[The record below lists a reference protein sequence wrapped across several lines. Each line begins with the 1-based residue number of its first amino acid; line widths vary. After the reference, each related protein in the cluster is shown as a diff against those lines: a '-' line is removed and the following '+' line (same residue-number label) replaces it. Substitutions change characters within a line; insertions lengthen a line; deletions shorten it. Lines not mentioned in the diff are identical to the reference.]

1 MLAGVSLLPF
11 IALPL
16 SGLTLELT
24 DGFKPG
30 SAGNDRAELSGQDK
44 NTFADQATDV
54 IDRAF
59 SRWRYPTNL
68 QLSRRSTFYVPEVT
82 AALGNRTWLKTI
94 PNSWPDMDS
103 STVFLAPQSD
113 RPVSGEVWGLQASYN
128 CTIINHVD
136 QFQLLSQRGA
146 DRSKPRCPAIDFA
159 SYDGQPLYYGLPELC
174 DHDVYMIG
182 QHAGPVESY
191 SDMIS
196 MANLGFLDGFMEMAV
211 KHEKKEDDQFS
222 DTTPVLLEMAVW
234 QQPIK
239 LEPPCPLIEA
249 EVSNNLSLVVE
260 GMQKS
265 YLDYGSYVLEA
276 PADPSS
282 ILLDAIGVQC
292 NSSFILG
299 TATLDGLKGTY
310 ASFTREEPIA
320 SATAT
325 SVPLATAV
333 PEILRSSTA
342 SALDL
347 REISSLYALDELV
360 NKSNITYEMGA
371 GQTNPIPE
379 IASNASW
386 LPNLFKSVDA
396 YNLVPLPCDS
406 EGNPINLN
414 ESSGGQQLN
423 VITSAQL
430 KRSVI
435 RAHQAYAIELSGPR
449 GSMRYGNLT
458 NAVPTAVIVPG
469 KLSPIVIL
477 ILLAVWAVS
486 CSLLG
491 IIFGT
496 RPRWADILDGFSMFR
511 FGSDN
516 PEFAAGDVC
525 VKDYDQCR
533 TLLTIP
539 GLIGD
544 SEPRRQ
550 PGHITLVKDGL
561 ARRDKKYG
569 GSSGLRLDDQW
580 PVRRVGRSD
589 DDDGISRKALQYSL
603 TMERN

>member
-1 MLAGVSLLPF
+1 MLASVSLLPF

-30 SAGNDRAELSGQDK
+30 SAGNDRAELSGQDR
-44 NTFADQATDV
+44 NTFADQAIDV

-59 SRWRYPTNL
+59 NRWRYPTNL
-68 QLSRRSTFYVPEVT
+68 QLSRRSTFYVPEAT

-94 PNSWPDMDS
+94 PNSWPDADS

-159 SYDGQPLYYGLPELC
+159 SYDGQPQYYGLPELC

-182 QHAGPVESY
+182 QHAGPAGSHSV
-191 SDMIS
+191 MIS
-196 MANLGFLDGFMEMAV
+196 LANLGFLDGFMEMAV

-265 YLDYGSYVLEA
+265 YLDYGSYGLEA
-276 PADPSS
+276 PADPSP

-310 ASFTREEPIA
+310 ASFKREEPIA

-347 REISSLYALDELV
+347 REISSLYALDQLV
-360 NKSNITYEMGA
+360 NKSNITYEMGD
-371 GQTNPIPE
+371 GETNPIPE

-396 YNLVPLPCDS
+396 YNRVPLPCDS

-414 ESSGGQQLN
+414 ESSSGQQLN

-449 GSMRYGNLT
+449 GGMWYGNLT

-469 KLSPIVIL
+469 KLTPIVIL
-477 ILLAVWAVS
+477 ILLAIWAVS
-486 CSLLG
+486 CFLLG

-516 PEFAAGDVC
+516 PEFAADDVC

-533 TLLTIP
+533 TLLAIP

-544 SEPRRQ
+544 SEPGRQ

-589 DDDGISRKALQYSL
+589 DDDGI
-603 TMERN
+603 